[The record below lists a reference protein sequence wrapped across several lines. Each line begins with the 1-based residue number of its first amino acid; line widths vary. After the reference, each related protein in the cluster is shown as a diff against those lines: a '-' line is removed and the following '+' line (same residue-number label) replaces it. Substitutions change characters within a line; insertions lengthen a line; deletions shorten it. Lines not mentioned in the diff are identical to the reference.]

1 MTGLDI
7 LSVEEREKASKRK
20 ERFEEEDIRFGV
32 VAGPGGSTNGAGLVA
47 GDNRTQAGPD
57 DGETQHSG
65 DGGIQK
71 HIK

>member
-1 MTGLDI
+1 MAGLD
-7 LSVEEREKASKRK
+7 
-20 ERFEEEDIRFGV
+20 
-32 VAGPGGSTNGAGLVA
+32 GSTNGAGLVA

>member
-1 MTGLDI
+1 MASLD
-7 LSVEEREKASKRK
+7 
-20 ERFEEEDIRFGV
+20 
-32 VAGPGGSTNGAGLVA
+32 GSTNGAGLVA